1 MTIRTSI
8 VSFLGICSVSFAGGL
23 GCQSAQPSQPSDARE
38 GTIDFV
44 VRQSPSSRAAVANGS
59 FDVRGIDNDE
69 HTRVGIGHGTTRTL
83 HVRLPPGAY
92 ALGWNPTLPVDAAS
106 QASGADQEWPQIV
119 VVTPDCATVVD
130 VVVSTKSTRA
140 EPVLALASAGNRGA
154 L

>member
-1 MTIRTSI
+1 MTFRTAI

-23 GCQSAQPSQPSDARE
+23 GCQSAQPSDARE

-59 FDVRGIDNDE
+59 FDVRGLDNDE
-69 HTRVGIGHGTTRTL
+69 HTRVGIGHGTPRTL
-83 HVRLPPGAY
+83 HVRLPAGAY
-92 ALGWNPTLPVDAAS
+92 ALGWNPTLAVDAAS
-106 QASGADQEWPQIV
+106 PASGADQEWPQIV

-130 VVVSTKSTRA
+130 VVVSPKGART
-140 EPVLALASAGNRGA
+140 EPVYALASAGHRGA